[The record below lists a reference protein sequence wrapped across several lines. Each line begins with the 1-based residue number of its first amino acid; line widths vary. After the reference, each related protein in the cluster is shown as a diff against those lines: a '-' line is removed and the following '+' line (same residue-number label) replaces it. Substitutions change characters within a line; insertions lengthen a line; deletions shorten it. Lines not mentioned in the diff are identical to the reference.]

1 MKRFPALIFLFVAC
15 AALLLTGC
23 ETMDG
28 KRDANDPTASRN
40 SAGNQGARTERRV
53 DDPNSG
59 EPRQAE
65 PKERA
70 RIRTELAFAYFQERQ
85 MAVALDEVRTALRD
99 DPNSAQAYNV
109 LGLIQMDLGDTVRA
123 DEAFTRA
130 LRIEPNSPDVNNNY
144 GWFLCRT
151 KRERQ
156 GIPYF
161 LNALKD
167 PLYQSPSKPY
177 TNAGLC
183 SLQIDDLAAA
193 EGYFSRAFSLDP
205 GNPMVAFQLAR
216 IYFKRDDLPRADF
229 YTQRLLGDGLGAP
242 PQGLWLALNIARKR
256 NDASAENSYAAQLK
270 RRFPDSE
277 EARRLGAGQFE

>member
-1 MKRFPALIFLFVAC
+1 MKRLTAL
-15 AALLLTGC
+15 ALLIVAVMLTGC
-23 ETMDG
+23 EALDG
-28 KRDANDPTASRN
+28 KKDSNDPTASRN
-40 SAGNQGARTERRV
+40 SPGNQGARTERRV
-53 DDPNSG
+53 DDPNSN
-59 EPRQAE
+59 EPRQAD

-85 MAVALDEVRTALRD
+85 MAVALEEVRTALRD
-99 DPNSAQAYNV
+99 DPNSASAYNV
-109 LGLIQMDLGDTVRA
+109 LGLIQMDLGDHARA

-167 PLYQSPSKPY
+167 PLYQAPYKPY

-183 SLQIDDLAAA
+183 SLQIDDLMGA
-193 EGYFSRAFSLDP
+193 ESYFSRAFSLDP
-205 GNPMVAFQLAR
+205 GNPLVAYQLAR
-216 IYFKRDDLPRADF
+216 IYFKRDDLARADF

-256 NDASAENSYAAQLK
+256 NDASAESSYAAQLR
-270 RRFPDSE
+270 RRFPDSD
-277 EARRLGAGQFE
+277 EARRLSAGQFE

>member
-1 MKRFPALIFLFVAC
+1 MKRLSALVFLS

-167 PLYQSPSKPY
+167 PLYQTPSKPY

-216 IYFKRDDLPRADF
+216 IYFKREDLPRADF